1 MKIRILLADDHRI
14 VRDGLRNLLEKKCD
28 ADVIGEA
35 ETGRVAVQLARKLR
49 PDVVLMDLAMP
60 DLNGLEATRKIVTEA
75 PEVKVVVLSMHADRR
90 FVTGALSSGASGYLL
105 KDCSFEE
112 LAVALRAVAAGQR
125 YLSPAVAGVV
135 IEHLGRTPNCSP
147 CAVLTPREREILQ
160 LLAEGT
166 TTKKIASKLNVS
178 VKTVETHRH
187 QIMQKLSVGS
197 IAELTKY
204 AIREGLTSL

>member
-14 VRDGLRNLLEKKCD
+14 VREGLRNLLQKGPD
-28 ADVIGEA
+28 VDVIGEA
-35 ETGRVAVQLARKLR
+35 ETGRAAVQLARELR

-75 PEVKVVVLSMHADRR
+75 PGVKVVVLSMHADRR

-105 KDCSFEE
+105 KDCAFEE
-112 LAVALRAVAAGQR
+112 LAVALHAVAAGQR

-135 IEHLGRTPNCSP
+135 IEHLGRTADSSLR
-147 CAVLTPREREILQ
+147 AVLTPREREISQ
-160 LLAEGT
+160 LFAEGA

-187 QIMQKLSVGS
+187 KIMQKLGVNS

-204 AIREGLTSL
+204 ALREGLTSL